1 MLKMKEMMA
10 RTKVLKARTKEV
22 TITPREMGTGGGISW
37 GEERGREAYACSLV
51 VCRDRNCH
59 CRTGY
64 CSYRKHQ

>member
-22 TITPREMGTGGGISW
+22 TITPREMGTGGKLV
-37 GEERGREAYACSLV
+37 GERNEGGEAYACSLV